1 MSLLLN
7 EWRYFA
13 GKDVKRNLRDI
24 ITSHFYELK
33 KEFVHD
39 LDLRTSQ
46 LLPSSPS
53 VQIKDEDSRYDFVR
67 SGCENDL
74 GFTSL

>member
-1 MSLLLN
+1 MSLLRN

-39 LDLRTSQ
+39 LDLETSQ
-46 LLPSSPS
+46 TLA
-53 VQIKDEDSRYDFVR
+53 
-67 SGCENDL
+67 
-74 GFTSL
+74 